1 MPNAIAN
8 WSRLAACGNS
18 VGSRAAGPEVSRF
31 TDCDYNDFARGNRGG
46 LCREATML
54 RDTLVGLIEPMLRGA
69 GVPCSRAGFSP
80 CCSRHRTIDPQCLEN
95 PRPAG
100 AESTLT
106 EHARSPFHAEPRQAC
121 NKAVRGLAGFGRTQ
135 GNDLAFPLRRGVF
148 DAEIQAATAQGISQP
163 AFFVGS

>member
-1 MPNAIAN
+1 MWIVTTRCGCTARSAMLPRGTCCWGARPRSMPNAIAN
-8 WSRLAACGNS
+8 WNRLAAL
-18 VGSRAAGPEVSRF
+18 AATPPATGCNLSRF
-31 TDCDYNDFARGNRGG
+31 ADYNDFARGNRGR

-69 GVPCSRAGFSP
+69 GVHCSRAGLSP

-106 EHARSPFHAEPRQAC
+106 ENARSPFHAEPRH
-121 NKAVRGLAGFGRTQ
+121 LA
-135 GNDLAFPLRRGVF
+135 
-148 DAEIQAATAQGISQP
+148 
-163 AFFVGS
+163 